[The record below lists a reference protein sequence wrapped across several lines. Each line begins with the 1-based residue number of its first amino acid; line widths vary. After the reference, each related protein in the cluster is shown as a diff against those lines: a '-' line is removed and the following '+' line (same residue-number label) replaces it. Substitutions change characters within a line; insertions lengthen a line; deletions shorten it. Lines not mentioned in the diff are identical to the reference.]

1 MTIFEKMNSME
12 KKSALI
18 LSFIAGAAAGAVVG
32 YLLASGK
39 GEEMLADV
47 KEAAGK
53 FKDEFDKQID
63 NGKEI
68 LEEIKNMSEE
78 QA

>member
-1 MTIFEKMNSME
+1 MNSME

-63 NGKEI
+63 KGKEI